1 MKKFFL
7 STVLSL
13 VVVCLGFSQHQI
25 TGKVLDDQQQ
35 AVDYANI
42 LLLNPLD
49 SSLVKG
55 TLSDSSGYFIFEK
68 VAPAEYLISVSF
80 IGYNDYFT
88 EVMNVNQDVELP
100 SFRLSTNNAQLDEV
114 VVKAKKPF
122 IELKAD
128 KIVMNVDA
136 SPVAAGNNALELL
149 MKSPGVNVDQDENI
163 SLKGKQGVLILI
175 DGKNTYL
182 SNEELVKML
191 ESMPANSIES
201 IEIIHSPSS
210 KYDAQGNAG
219 VINIRLKKNE
229 NLGLNGNVGA
239 GFGYGETPKGDAS
252 LNLNYR
258 QEKFNVFGNLSYR
271 HHERNQLLDIDRNIP
286 FEGMLTIFDQDNKR
300 HSYSDRFYFKT
311 GADYYL
317 SDKTTVGVLAPTSF
331 GDWNEDGSSIASLFG
346 DNSNPLDR
354 VLANNAERENW
365 QNFTYNFNVRH
376 AIDDKGQEITFDADW
391 STYDNPERQTA
402 ENRYFSNEDTEVQA
416 PYMFRTDNESMVD
429 IKAIKADY
437 TLPLNDKWNIEAGA
451 KASLVTTDSELD
463 FQVLEEDEW
472 VQDFGRSNIFSYE
485 ETIYA
490 AYANVST
497 SVLGLQV
504 QAGLRS
510 EYTQS
515 DGFSETLNQRVTR
528 DYLNFFP
535 SVSLSHT
542 IKEKHSLSYAFSR
555 RIDRPNYGN
564 LNPFVFFLDQFTFSK
579 GNPFL
584 QPQYTNNFTLNYGFQ
599 QYFFATFSYSRT
611 TDAMTEVI
619 EQNEAEAQIFQTVD
633 NLDLFENYSVNLSTM
648 IPWKDWVSTRL
659 NVSTFYNYF
668 DSPSAEG
675 IIKQEQL
682 TTNLYISNNFTINK
696 FMQAELS
703 AWYQSPMVYGMIEM
717 QEMYSVNAGVSA
729 QFFDGKANLKVSLD
743 DVFNTLAWSADI
755 QQGDIDAFIYQKN
768 ETRKINISLTYKFG
782 NNKVKPARR
791 RRTATSDEQNRVDG
805 H

>member
-1 MKKFFL
+1 MKRNFL
-7 STVLSL
+7 STLLSL
-13 VVVCLGFSQHQI
+13 VVVCIGFSQHQI
-25 TGKVLDDQQQ
+25 SGKVLDNQQL
-35 AVDYANI
+35 AVDYANV
-42 LLLNPLD
+42 LLLNPVD
-49 SSLVKG
+49 SSLLKG
-55 TLSDSSGYFIFEK
+55 TLTDSSGYFIFEK
-68 VAPAEYLISVSF
+68 VAPADYLISVSF

-88 EVMNVNQDVELP
+88 EVVNVNEDIQLP
-100 SFRLSTNNAQLDEV
+100 SFRLSTNHTQLEEV

-122 IELKAD
+122 LELKAD

-149 MKSPGVNVDQDENI
+149 MKSPGVSVDQNEMI

-175 DGKNTYL
+175 DGKNSYL

-229 NLGLNGNVGA
+229 NLGLNGNAGA

-258 QEKFNVFGNLSYR
+258 QEQFNIFGNLSYR
-271 HHERNQLLDIDRNIP
+271 HNERNQVLDIDRNIP
-286 FEGMLTIFDQDNKR
+286 FEDMLTVFDQDSKR
-300 HSYSDRFYFKT
+300 HSYSDRLYFKT
-311 GADYYL
+311 GVDYYL
-317 SDKTTVGVLAPTSF
+317 SQKTTLGLLASSSF
-331 GDWNEDGSSIASLFG
+331 GNWNEDGNSTAFLFG
-346 DNSNPLDR
+346 DNPYPFKR

-365 QNFTYNFNVRH
+365 QNFTYNFNLRH
-376 AIDDKGQEITFDADW
+376 QIDNKGQEITFDVDW

-402 ENRYFSNEDTEVQA
+402 ANRYFGDEDTELQT

-429 IKAIKADY
+429 IKAIKLDY

-451 KASLVTTDSELD
+451 KASLVRTDSDLD
-463 FQVLEEDEW
+463 FQVLEEEEW
-472 VQDFGRSNIFSYE
+472 IQDLGRSNIFSYE

-497 SVLGLQV
+497 SLLGLQV
-504 QAGLRS
+504 QAGLRT

-535 SVSLSHT
+535 SVSLSHSL
-542 IKEKHSLSYAFSR
+542 KEKHSLSYAFSR
-555 RIDRPNYGN
+555 RIDRPDYGN

-584 QPQYTNNFTLNYGFQ
+584 QPQYTNNFTVNYGFKQ
-599 QYFFATFSYSRT
+599 HFFATFSYSRT

-633 NLDLFENYSVNLSTM
+633 NLDLFENYSLNLSTM
-648 IPWKDWVSTRL
+648 IPWKDWASTRL
-659 NVSTFYNYF
+659 SVFTFYNYF

-703 AWYQSPMVYGMIEM
+703 AWYQSPMVYGMIRME
-717 QEMYSVNAGVSA
+717 EIYSVNAGVSA

-743 DVFNTLAWSADI
+743 DVFNSLDWSANI
-755 QQGDIDAFIYQKN
+755 RQGDIDAFVYQNN

-782 NNKVKPARR
+782 NHKVKPARNR
-791 RRTATSDEQNRVDG
+791 NTATSDEQNRVEG

>member
-13 VVVCLGFSQHQI
+13 VAVCLGFSQHQI
-25 TGKVLDDQQQ
+25 TGKVLDDQQR

-42 LLLNPLD
+42 LLLNPVD

-88 EVMNVNQDVELP
+88 EVMKVNQDVELA

-149 MKSPGVNVDQDENI
+149 MKSPGVNVDQDENV

-258 QEKFNVFGNLSYR
+258 QEKYNVFGNFSYR

-317 SDKTTVGVLAPTSF
+317 SDKTTVGVLATTSF
-331 GDWNEDGSSIASLFG
+331 GDWNEDGSSVASLFG
-346 DNSNPLDR
+346 DNSNPFDR

-376 AIDDKGQEITFDADW
+376 AIDDKGQEITFDADG

-429 IKAIKADY
+429 IKAIKTDY

-485 ETIYA
+485 ESIYA

-497 SVLGLQV
+497 SVFGLQV

-542 IKEKHSLSYAFSR
+542 VKEKHSLSYAFSR

-648 IPWKDWVSTRL
+648 IPWKDWLSTRL

-668 DSPSAEG
+668 DSPSSEG